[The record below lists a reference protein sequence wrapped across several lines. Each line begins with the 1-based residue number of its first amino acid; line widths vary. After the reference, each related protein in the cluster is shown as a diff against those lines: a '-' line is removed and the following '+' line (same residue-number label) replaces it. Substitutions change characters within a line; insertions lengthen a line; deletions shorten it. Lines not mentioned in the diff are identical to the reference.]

1 MFKLLTT
8 TITTTIR
15 PLGVLKP
22 PYRYYTTQNEIPI
35 TSNNNNNS
43 NNKQIIDEE
52 EIKQQQIIKNQNRK
66 RISSR
71 HKYRITFDP
80 IGYFESVFA
89 LKNGTPRQGS
99 LSPNSSGK
107 VKIQCSNALHMLR
120 GLDEFSHAW
129 LIFWFHGN
137 DRELIKPT
145 DLKGPKKRIEL
156 SYCEEDRLPTPKHV
170 TVRPPRLNG
179 DRRGVFATRAPH
191 RPIPVGLTMCQIE
204 RVDKDTVYFKGV
216 DLIDGTPII
225 DIKPYI
231 HLYDS
236 DPNSI
241 IPSWVDI
248 KTEIERVEFTQEALT
263 NIEHCVR
270 VVGLDMLKGT
280 ESSSFE
286 EKVEKV
292 KSVISEVLYNEPRS
306 AYRRKKLPDEPW
318 GFYIDTLNIQC
329 QVKEKGVATVLV
341 VEDKYDHYNDLT
353 KPQYY
358 RTSSTSSSSSSS
370 SSSTNKV
377 I

>member
-1 MFKLLTT
+1 MFHLMLQRTRGLFSSSLSYRFYTSQIESSSTKP
-8 TITTTIR
+8 I
-15 PLGVLKP
+15 VNHVNQQEEQEQKELKQSQ
-22 PYRYYTTQNEIPI
+22 Y
-35 TSNNNNNS
+35 
-43 NNKQIIDEE
+43 K
-52 EIKQQQIIKNQNRK
+52 K

-129 LIFWFHGN
+129 LIFVFHGN

-145 DLKGPKKRIEL
+145 DQLTKGPKKRIEL
-156 SYCEEDRLPTPKHV
+156 NYNIHKEEGVLPAPKHV

-191 RPIPVGLTMCQIE
+191 RPIPIGLTMCQIE
-204 RVDKDTVYFKGV
+204 RVENDTVYFKGV
-216 DLIDGTPII
+216 DLIDGTPIV

-236 DPNSI
+236 QPNAT
-241 IPSWVDI
+241 IPSWVET
-248 KTEIERVEFTQEALT
+248 KTEIESVEFTKEALE
-263 NIEHCVR
+263 NIEHCVK

-280 ESSSFE
+280 ESSTLE
-286 EKVEKV
+286 EKIEKV
-292 KSVISEVLYNEPRS
+292 KNVISEVLFNEPRS

-329 QVKEKGVATVLV
+329 QVKESVATVLV

-353 KPQYY
+353 KSQYY
-358 RTSSTSSSSSSS
+358 RA
-370 SSSTNKV
+370 K
-377 I
+377 